1 VNKPVLISVH
11 GIRSTGQWQE
21 EIEPLVTPFYLHLP
35 FKYSEYRHPI
45 FAVIWLTLEPL
56 AIILGSLVATLCFSM
71 CWPPNRKQLAMIT
84 VSLVA
89 FCIIARV
96 LAANRRRRVLE
107 AFKVHWSEKIG
118 FERPPHIIAHSF
130 GTFLVG
136 TALSTY
142 TDLRV
147 GRLILT
153 GCVLKADYPWASF
166 AKSRNSQR
174 FTAIHNEMAKRDWIA
189 VSAQLLQGFVPP
201 MGHAGVFGFT
211 DKRITCN
218 WDDARLV
225 DGQGHSD
232 SQCGHKSRTDHI
244 LVHNI
249 AHQGLGHSDYFIG
262 MSHARTFWLP
272 FLWEIS
278 PGLYERF
285 KDLCIEC
292 KELELSERYL
302 ELSDKEE
309 QLSSSCWGWTNG
321 PLEGRVRQVAIK
333 YLEHNKSDST
343 QLDPIVS
350 LSIRNIWELTWRAAK
365 DSKELQ
371 FAIYLHPHTALA
383 RAVQIAVEQSRSNN
397 SAPQMR

>member
-1 VNKPVLISVH
+1 MNKPALITIH
-11 GIRSTGQWQE
+11 GIRSTGRWQE
-21 EIEPLVTPFYLHLP
+21 EIEPLLSPFYLHLP
-35 FKYSEYRHPI
+35 FKYSEYSHPV
-45 FAVIWLTLEPL
+45 FAVVWLALEPL
-56 AIILGSLVATLCFSM
+56 AIILGILVTTLCLSRV
-71 CWPPNRKQLAMIT
+71 WPPTRKQAAIFI
-84 VSLVA
+84 VPLVL
-89 FCIIARV
+89 FSVVARV
-96 LAANRRRRVLE
+96 LAAKRRRRVLE
-107 AFKVHWSEKIG
+107 AFKLHWSEKIG

-136 TALSTY
+136 AALSKY

-166 AKSRNSQR
+166 VRSKNSQR
-174 FTAIHNEMAKRDWIA
+174 FTAIHNEMAKRDLIA

-211 DKRITCN
+211 DKRITRN

-225 DGQGHSD
+225 DSQWHSD
-232 SQCGHKSRTDHI
+232 SQCGETNQTDHV

-292 KELELSERYL
+292 KELELSGRYL

-309 QLSSSCWGWTNG
+309 QLRSSCWGWTRG
-321 PLEGRVRQVAIK
+321 PLEGRVIQVATKI
-333 YLEHNKSDST
+333 S
-343 QLDPIVS
+343 
-350 LSIRNIWELTWRAAK
+350 RA
-365 DSKELQ
+365 
-371 FAIYLHPHTALA
+371 H
-383 RAVQIAVEQSRSNN
+383 
-397 SAPQMR
+397 